1 MRYLLVGSNGFI
13 GKNVA
18 KLLREG
24 NEEVFLA
31 DRGNTDSE
39 NNVFVD
45 LFDKESIKR
54 VILKV
59 KPDVVLNLAG
69 SVENTEKALGI
80 NPVFTRNLLDVI
92 LGLKNMPIKKIII
105 TGSAG
110 EYGEVAGEGP
120 VNEDTPLS
128 GQSYYAKS
136 KIMETSIAKE
146 YKEKYNL
153 PINIVR
159 IFNPV
164 GVGMHPR
171 FLIPSILR
179 QIEAVNRDEKN
190 YIEISR
196 LDSARDYIN
205 IRDIARAI
213 ILIAQKKKTK
223 YCVYNLGSGVATS
236 NGELIRQ
243 SLQLES
249 SKKNIEVRQTSEN
262 SEKRVADQADIFRLK
277 SEFSWNPE
285 ISLEETIKEIISDQA
300 KQTQN

>member
-1 MRYLLVGSNGFI
+1 MRYLVIGSNGFI

-18 KLLREG
+18 KLLEEG

-31 DRGNTDSE
+31 DRRNTDSG
-39 NNVFVD
+39 NSVFVD

-110 EYGEVAGEGP
+110 EYGEVAGVGP

-136 KIMETSIAKE
+136 KIMETSIAKD

-164 GVGMHPR
+164 GAGMHPR

-262 SEKRVADQADIFRLK
+262 SENRVADQADMFRLK